1 MCGFLSSPKVTTPPP
16 APTATDVSADND
28 IRARENTRRRLRG
41 AVNTSTSMLSG
52 TGGDRGKS
60 LLGQ

>member
-1 MCGFLSSPKVTTPPP
+1 MCGLSSPKISTPPP
-16 APTATDVSADND
+16 APTVTDASTDND

-41 AVNTSTSMLSG
+41 AVGTQTSMLSASG
-52 TGGDRGKS
+52 ERGKS